1 MLAMTINCKDKS
13 TRIEEIEEREG
24 KKGNYSKN
32 PDGLKIKILIATLF
46 RMKLFSSLI
55 LISFSSVSLEGQRGI
70 GEYLVN

>member
-24 KKGNYSKN
+24 KKGNYGKN

>member
-13 TRIEEIEEREG
+13 TRIEEFEEREG